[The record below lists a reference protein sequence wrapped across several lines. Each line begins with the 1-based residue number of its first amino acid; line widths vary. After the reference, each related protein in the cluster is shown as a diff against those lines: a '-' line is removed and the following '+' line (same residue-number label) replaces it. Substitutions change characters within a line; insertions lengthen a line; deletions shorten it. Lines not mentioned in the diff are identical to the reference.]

1 MNVQRDKRHIS
12 KYILLGLTALYAV
25 GFIAF
30 SLLHYLQPFTALNI
44 LLSITVLSVGCL
56 SLRTSWDP
64 YFIAG
69 IIIIIMGLV
78 FVGEV
83 ISPDNLTS
91 GAILLTGIIVLYV
104 GLQLL
109 RHLPRWR
116 LGLFVG
122 GYLVLFWIFVEKLS
136 NAEPLFILYLLGLSA
151 TARSV
156 RLTVYFWAVVVSFSF
171 CQPYAWESL
180 LVFAFVITAL
190 FGARGRARSLTT
202 TLFLGAGLL
211 LVFSL
216 LFPIISLL
224 VGQDLHSYDV
234 LLRDPRIRAAMSL
247 TLVTAGIS
255 TLLLLLFVVP
265 LAYALS
271 RLRFPG
277 RQVLLS
283 LIDLPIVIPQSA
295 AGIALLL
302 IWGRRQFFGGMLGD
316 LTGIYVDGTVVGI
329 CVAQLFVAM
338 PFLAKSALSA
348 FDAVGEELEAVAA
361 TLGAPPF
368 SVYWRIAL
376 PLAAQGIAAG
386 AVLAFARAAGE
397 FGALVILAPTP
408 ETAPVAVF
416 NRFNS
421 MGLSEAAP
429 LVSLVLL
436 LSLGAFF
443 LLQLVTRLLPLA
455 HRTPGQ
461 SARQVEESA

>member
-1 MNVQRDKRHIS
+1 MG
-12 KYILLGLTALYAV
+12 YILL
-25 GFIAF
+25 
-30 SLLHYLQPFTALNI
+30 SLLHQVQPFTALNI
-44 LLSITVLSVGCL
+44 LLSVTVLAVGFIGI
-56 SLRTSWDP
+56 RTSWDT
-64 YFIAG
+64 YFNAG
-69 IIIIIMGLV
+69 TIIIISSLV
-78 FVGEV
+78 FIGEV

-104 GLQLL
+104 GLQLQ
-109 RHLPRWR
+109 RHLPWWH
-116 LGLFVG
+116 LGMFIC
-122 GYLVLFWIFVEKLS
+122 GYLGLFWIFIEKLS

-156 RLTVYFWAVVVSFSF
+156 RLTIYFWAVVISFSF
-171 CQPYAWESL
+171 CQPYAWECV
-180 LVFAFVITAL
+180 LVLMFLITAL
-190 FGARGRARSLTT
+190 FGARGRTRSLTT
-202 TLFLGAGLL
+202 IFFLGAGLL
-211 LVFSL
+211 LVLSL
-216 LFPIISLL
+216 LFPIISLI
-224 VGQDLHSYDV
+224 VGQDLHSYEI

-247 TLVTAGIS
+247 TLITAGIS
-255 TLLLLLFVVP
+255 TILLLLFVVP

-277 RQVLLS
+277 RQLLLS

-295 AGIALLL
+295 AGIAILL
-302 IWGRRQFFGGMLGD
+302 IWGRRQFFGGLLGD
-316 LTGIYVDGTVVGI
+316 LTGIYVDGTVIGI
-329 CVAQLFVAM
+329 CLAQLFVAM

-348 FDAVGEELEAVAA
+348 FDAVGEELESVAA

-397 FGALVILAPTP
+397 FGAIVILAPTP

-436 LSLGAFF
+436 LSLGTFF
-443 LLQLVTRLLPLA
+443 LLQLTTRLLPSVQ
-455 HRTPGQ
+455 RTSGQ
-461 SARQVEESA
+461 SVRQIEEAS